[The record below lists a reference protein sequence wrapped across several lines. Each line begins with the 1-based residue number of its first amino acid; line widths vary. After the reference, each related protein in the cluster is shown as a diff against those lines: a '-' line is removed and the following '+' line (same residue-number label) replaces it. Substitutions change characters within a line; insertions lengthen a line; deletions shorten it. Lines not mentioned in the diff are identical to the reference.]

1 LSKYGEILFFPS
13 KYGEFFSFFPIKSP
27 CTIRTG
33 LFFCPHN
40 ANIRP
45 KKKLIRKEKDE
56 EKILE
61 RRGSVTGAC
70 PVRNPFLAACSGRR
84 LHHPRKKGSFF
95 PYQKNSL
102 FVVSRSFSW
111 RMVDGV
117 VLSSFARELRDV

>member
-1 LSKYGEILFFPS
+1 LQFFPNKKPLYNS
-13 KYGEFFSFFPIKSP
+13 HWVV
-27 CTIRTG
+27 
-33 LFFCPHN
+33 FCLHN

-45 KKKLIRKEKDE
+45 KKQLIRKEKDD

-95 PYQKNSL
+95 PYQKKTL

-117 VLSSFARELRDV
+117 VLSSFARELRDVLGGLAVATGSSEVS